1 MKKLPVI
8 SGNQAIH
15 AFERA
20 GWTIARQKG
29 SHVVL
34 IKEGRKA
41 NLSIP
46 LHKELDI
53 GTLRGLIRDSGIKIP
68 EFIDLLT

>member
-8 SGNQAIH
+8 SGNQAIQ
-15 AFERA
+15 AFEKA

-41 NLSIP
+41 NLSVP

-53 GTLRGLIRDSGIKIP
+53 GTLRGLIRDSGMKIP
-68 EFIDLLT
+68 EFLNLLN